1 MGLLA
6 ALTKRFGAVSLLMDC
21 YTEFAA
27 RASRYKNPVNEVG
40 VTRLWGVD
48 DPRKLE
54 RGTWLA
60 FLRERGEKS
69 LPPVRV
75 RNARFSVLRR
85 WGRCTI
91 IKKHKIGGA
100 AWN

>member
-60 FLRERGEKS
+60 FLRERGEKVYRLYEFATPAFPS
-69 LPPVRV
+69 C
-75 RNARFSVLRR
+75 A
-85 WGRCTI
+85 
-91 IKKHKIGGA
+91 GGA
-100 AWN
+100 GVL

>member
-21 YTEFAA
+21 YTVFAA

-60 FLRERGEKS
+60 FLREHD
-69 LPPVRV
+69 LTPPDLI
-75 RNARFSVLRR
+75 AQLGASSGAFS
-85 WGRCTI
+85 
-91 IKKHKIGGA
+91 A
-100 AWN
+100 

>member
-1 MGLLA
+1 
-6 ALTKRFGAVSLLMDC
+6 MDC

-69 LPPVRV
+69 LPPV
-75 RNARFSVLRR
+75 
-85 WGRCTI
+85 
-91 IKKHKIGGA
+91 
-100 AWN
+100 

>member
-6 ALTKRFGAVSLLMDC
+6 DLTKRFGAVSLLMDC
-21 YTEFAA
+21 YTVFAA
-27 RASRYKNPVNEVG
+27 RASKYKNPVNEVG

-69 LPPVRV
+69 LPPV
-75 RNARFSVLRR
+75 
-85 WGRCTI
+85 
-91 IKKHKIGGA
+91 
-100 AWN
+100 